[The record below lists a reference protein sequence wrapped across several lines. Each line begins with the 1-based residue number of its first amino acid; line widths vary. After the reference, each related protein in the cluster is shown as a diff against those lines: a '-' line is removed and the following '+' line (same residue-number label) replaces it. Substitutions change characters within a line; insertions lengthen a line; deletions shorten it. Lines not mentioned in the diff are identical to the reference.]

1 MASQGTN
8 SAIEEYDS
16 FIYDHDL
23 FNYNGSVFRGGIP
36 DQDEPSSEYELK
48 SGEFKAQ
55 PENDNILSSKEK
67 ITEEN
72 NIINGIQEKK
82 ESKEED
88 KKNVHFIITEYNNRG
103 KSKKLLK
110 NKRKRPHSK
119 KDSDNI
125 KNKIKSHFLNFL
137 ISLAND
143 ITPNELKGKKDEKYF
158 YNIEFKNK
166 INFKAIYPIPYKD
179 ILTKYN
185 ISKNQG
191 HRKNCKTYKVQKTTN
206 EKKYN
211 EICKLSPSLKE
222 FFEQKVSDIFKKYYC
237 LNKKLNKSIEFE
249 KFTFELSPETKTF
262 YDLLKKNEENK
273 DLFNKCKDKCIKNI
287 DDLI

>member
-1 MASQGTN
+1 M
-8 SAIEEYDS
+8 
-16 FIYDHDL
+16 
-23 FNYNGSVFRGGIP
+23 
-36 DQDEPSSEYELK
+36 
-48 SGEFKAQ
+48 
-55 PENDNILSSKEK
+55 
-67 ITEEN
+67 
-72 NIINGIQEKK
+72 
-82 ESKEED
+82 
-88 KKNVHFIITEYNNRG
+88 
-103 KSKKLLK
+103 
-110 NKRKRPHSK
+110 
-119 KDSDNI
+119 
-125 KNKIKSHFLNFL
+125 
-137 ISLAND
+137 
-143 ITPNELKGKKDEKYF
+143 
-158 YNIEFKNK
+158 
-166 INFKAIYPIPYKD
+166 KAIYQIPYKD

-273 DLFNKCKDKCIKNI
+273 DLFNKCKNKCIKKYWWFN
-287 DDLI
+287 L